1 MKIMIRKILIALLL
15 AGSLGSCTKDFKT
28 VNIDPNNSAKVPLD
42 YLLSQAE
49 LYIGGSAGDPGYA
62 TWRANLIYSLPA
74 VQMFSSLSTFYA
86 GDKYLYQADLSEAYF
101 VTQYPTAIKGLVD
114 LISQASA
121 DPKQVNILSIARILR
136 AMQTSLITDLYGD
149 VPYSQ
154 AAQGFLRQILSPKY
168 DPQQAIYADMLK
180 ELSEAGAALSATAY
194 TPSKGAFIYYGDV
207 SKWKHFANSLMLR
220 LAMRMT
226 NVDPANAQIW
236 AKKALDGG

>member
-28 VNIDPNNSAKVPLD
+28 VNIDPNNSPKVPLD

-62 TWRANLIYSLPA
+62 TWRAN
-74 VQMFSSLSTFYA
+74 
-86 GDKYLYQADLSEAYF
+86 LSEAYF

-136 AMQTSLITDLYGD
+136 AMQTSLI
-149 VPYSQ
+149 
-154 AAQGFLRQILSPKY
+154 
-168 DPQQAIYADMLK
+168 
-180 ELSEAGAALSATAY
+180 
-194 TPSKGAFIYYGDV
+194 
-207 SKWKHFANSLMLR
+207 
-220 LAMRMT
+220 
-226 NVDPANAQIW
+226 
-236 AKKALDGG
+236 